1 MSDKI
6 QEDHQEPIVIDL
18 EELKKNQL
26 NESYLSA
33 LGWQLQ
39 SVVKQMMGIPVWT
52 TAPFVFKGRPDDIA
66 QFANTVGKERRYLQ
80 SMKKHGL
87 DNPKTYAQKGR
98 LTKAISSFERATG
111 IKWPFK

>member
-6 QEDHQEPIVIDL
+6 EEDQEEPIVIDL

-39 SVVKQMMGIPVWT
+39 AVIKQMMGISVWT
-52 TAPFVFKGRPDDIA
+52 TAPFVFKGKPDEIA
-66 QFANTVGKERRYLQ
+66 KFANTVGKERRYLQ
-80 SMKKHGL
+80 SVKKHGL
-87 DNPKTYAQKGR
+87 DNPKTYTRKSR
-98 LTKAISSFERATG
+98 LTKAVSAFERTTG